1 MCTYACLIDPTDNC
15 SIKPVREAAFSK
27 TTNSHKFYNKKS
39 KTEERSPM
47 STQPPLCLRDLGQH
61 FHKPNPA
68 NHISLFQRDT
78 DCSRIIIL
86 SGFWHCL
93 GYPFLLYSHCLVFF
107 FFELFLK
114 VKVLLCYSHSKGQP
128 LDGGCICYRN
138 ICIT

>member
-1 MCTYACLIDPTDNC
+1 
-15 SIKPVREAAFSK
+15 
-27 TTNSHKFYNKKS
+27 
-39 KTEERSPM
+39 M

-68 NHISLFQRDT
+68 NHISLFPEGYRLLQDHH
-78 DCSRIIIL
+78 SFRILALPWLSFSFIL
-86 SGFWHCL
+86 SLL
-93 GYPFLLYSHCLVFF
+93 GFF

-114 VKVLLCYSHSKGQP
+114 VKVLCYSHSKGQP

>member
-61 FHKPNPA
+61 FHKPNPT
-68 NHISLFQRDT
+68 NHISLFPEGCRLLQDHH
-78 DCSRIIIL
+78 SFRILALPWLSFSFIL
-86 SGFWHCL
+86 SL
-93 GYPFLLYSHCLVFF
+93 LVFF

-114 VKVLLCYSHSKGQP
+114 VKVLCYSHSKGQP